1 MPDETTG
8 QHPDRPGS
16 SGPER
21 RSGPFARRRQRDL
34 GTRPFPLL
42 TPEEWREPGDALR
55 RMYENAQARA
65 METADWYLDDRVRMR
80 LASQVLRGLAI
91 LLAAAG
97 GLQPLAAAAGGTAGA
112 QLGGGNLAWGY
123 VLLAGAGVC
132 VALDR
137 ILGLS
142 SRWMRDITTAQKIQQ
157 RLVDFQF
164 DWADLNARDAMGPGP
179 VPVHD
184 YLALLRAFLSD
195 VSSITQ
201 EETSE
206 WVNEFQS
213 AVAQLTNHSG
223 NR

>member
-1 MPDETTG
+1 
-8 QHPDRPGS
+8 
-16 SGPER
+16 
-21 RSGPFARRRQRDL
+21 
-34 GTRPFPLL
+34 
-42 TPEEWREPGDALR
+42 
-55 RMYENAQARA
+55 
-65 METADWYLDDRVRMR
+65 MR

-97 GLQPLAAAAGGTAGA
+97 GLQPLAAAAGGTTGA

-123 VLLAGAGVC
+123 VMLAAAGVC

-164 DWADLNARDAMGPGP
+164 DWAELNARDAVGPEP

-184 YLALLRAFLSD
+184 YLTLLRAFLSD
-195 VSSITQ
+195 ISSITQ

-213 AVAQLTNHSG
+213 AVAQLTNQAG

>member
-1 MPDETTG
+1 MRTG
-8 QHPDRPGS
+8 RWL
-16 SGPER
+16 SG
-21 RSGPFARRRQRDL
+21 RRQRDL
-34 GTRPFPLL
+34 RTHPFPLL
-42 TPEEWREPGDALR
+42 TPDQWREPGDSLR

-65 METADWYLDDRVRMR
+65 MEAADWYLDDRVRMR
-80 LASQVLRGLAI
+80 FASQVLRGLAI

-97 GLQPLAAAAGGTAGA
+97 GLQPLAAAAGGTTGE

-123 VLLAGAGVC
+123 VLLAAAGVS

-142 SRWMRDITTAQKIQQ
+142 SRWMRDIMTAQKIQQ
-157 RLVDFQF
+157 RLVNFQF
-164 DWADLNARDAMGPGP
+164 DWAELNARDSLGAEP

-195 VSSITQ
+195 ISSITQ

-206 WVNEFQS
+206 WVSEFQS
-213 AVAQLTNHSG
+213 AVAQLTNQAG